1 MNSLYEN
8 LQRAT
13 DNTQDIIN
21 ERYGVVTKVHNE
33 TCNVKETDT
42 DLEHS
47 NVVILSQDI
56 QTGDSVI
63 LGFADNDLYKPYIA
77 GKVGEYTG
85 GSGGGS
91 LVGSFSINED
101 GYLIATLPSGTTNPY
116 SIDENGDLIYNT
128 EV

>member
-21 ERYGVVTKVHNE
+21 ERYGVVTKVNNT

-42 DLEHS
+42 SLEHN

-56 QTGDSVI
+56 KIGDSVV

-85 GSGGGS
+85 GHGDGL

-101 GYLIATLPSGTTNPY
+101 GDLIATLPAGTTNPY
-116 SIDENGDLIYNT
+116 SIDENGDLIYDT